1 MLNVL
6 TMITTLTMVTLLT
19 KVTLLSKLTLVDVP
33 YRPEYRVK
41 LAIFCSP
48 DFAREVLGSARMC

>member
-48 DFAREVLGSARMC
+48 DFARGVG